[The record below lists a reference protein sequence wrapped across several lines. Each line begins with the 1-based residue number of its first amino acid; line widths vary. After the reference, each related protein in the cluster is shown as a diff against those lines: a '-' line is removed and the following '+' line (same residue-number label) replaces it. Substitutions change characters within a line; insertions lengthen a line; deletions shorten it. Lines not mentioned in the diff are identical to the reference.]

1 MRKEK
6 GNSLLSFI
14 LVILILIII
23 GFLGYQF
30 WIADIL
36 GLRGEENPLDAMGD
50 ITNTNQNRFIVSQVE
65 NTTEV
70 SSTNI
75 VQTDNNAG
83 VGGGLPTKP
92 NMR

>member
-6 GNSLLSFI
+6 ENSLLSI
-14 LVILILIII
+14 VLVIFILIIV

-30 WIADIL
+30 WVADIL

-70 SSTNI
+70 SSTNVI
-75 VQTDNNAG
+75 QMDNNAG
-83 VGGGLPTKP
+83 VGGSPTKP